1 MDKDKAIL
9 AIKQLMTLIANRQFG
24 LVYDL
29 DYEKELTEE
38 EIQEIVD
45 SHPGTLS
52 PTPDEEIENTY
63 LFETLYPNRLRAD
76 IDLFYDGERG
86 DLTVGCRVYDVGEDE
101 YRFAIEEI
109 HVM

>member
-1 MDKDKAIL
+1 MEKDKAIL
-9 AIKQLMTLIANRQFG
+9 AFKQLMTLIANRQFG

-38 EIQEIVD
+38 EIEEIVD

-52 PTPDEEIENTY
+52 PTPDDVIEDTY
-63 LFETLYPNRLRAD
+63 LFETLYPNQVAAD
-76 IDLFYDGERG
+76 IPLYYDGERG
-86 DLTVGCRVYDVGEDE
+86 DLTVGCRVFDVGEDE

>member
-1 MDKDKAIL
+1 MEKDKAIS
-9 AIKQLMTLIANRQFG
+9 AIKQLMTLIANRHFG
-24 LVYDL
+24 LVYHL
-29 DYEKELTEE
+29 DYEKELTEKY
-38 EIQEIVD
+38 IKEIVD

-52 PTPDEEIENTY
+52 PTPDKEIENVY
-63 LFETLYPNRLRAD
+63 LFETLYPNQLRAD